1 MVAQAAGALEQRDPK
16 LIMRHTHLQVDQEV
30 MDFHILLQVFL
41 HIMLEEEAV
50 VYMVLIQDLLVLVD

>member
-1 MVAQAAGALEQRDPK
+1 MAQAAGALEQRDPK
-16 LIMRHTHLQVDQEV
+16 LIMHHTHLQVDQEV

-50 VYMVLIQDLLVLVD
+50 VHMVLIQDLLVLVD